1 MNFDLW
7 SAVAVPSCAS
17 IWKGRTMNSSSALGV
32 GPSLTP
38 LQRRALATTV
48 APLMLGSAIGHA
60 MLARSASRNV
70 SNRRVGTRVTV
81 IVFSA
86 P

>member
-17 IWKGRTMNSSSALGV
+17 IWKGRTTNSSSALGV
-32 GPSLTP
+32 GPSLT
-38 LQRRALATTV
+38 LATTV

-70 SNRRVGTRVTV
+70 SNRRVGTCVTV